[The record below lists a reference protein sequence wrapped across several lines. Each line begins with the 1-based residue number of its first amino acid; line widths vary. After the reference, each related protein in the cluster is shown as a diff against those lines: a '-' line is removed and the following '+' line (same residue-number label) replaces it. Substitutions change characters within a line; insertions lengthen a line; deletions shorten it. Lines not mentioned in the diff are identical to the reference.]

1 MAPRL
6 PAPGLLFI
14 TAIGGLCSVYMTQE
28 SPSAERVFIRSCRA
42 DTSAVHKYSAFIM
55 KRYLEDPLAEW
66 QAASKQRFDLVTDP
80 EVHWRKLVD
89 LAMLAHERR
98 QVRSDELSEMLELAD
113 AARLWG
119 LVEWEEADRVGLFLG
134 HVIDPDD
141 VSFFAKRDR

>member
-1 MAPRL
+1 
-6 PAPGLLFI
+6 
-14 TAIGGLCSVYMTQE
+14 
-28 SPSAERVFIRSCRA
+28 
-42 DTSAVHKYSAFIM
+42 M
-55 KRYLEDPLAEW
+55 KRHVDDPLAEW
-66 QAASKQRFDLVTDP
+66 QAASKQKFDLVTDP
-80 EVHWRKLVD
+80 EAHWRKLVD

-141 VSFFAKRDR
+141 VFFSQKGIGELWQEAGGKRE

>member
-1 MAPRL
+1 M
-6 PAPGLLFI
+6 G
-14 TAIGGLCSVYMTQE
+14 
-28 SPSAERVFIRSCRA
+28 
-42 DTSAVHKYSAFIM
+42 
-55 KRYLEDPLAEW
+55 RYVNDPLADW
-66 QAASKQRFDLVTDP
+66 QAASKQHFDLVTDP
-80 EVHWRKLVD
+80 EAHWRKLVD

-134 HVIDPDD
+134 LVIDPDD

>member
-1 MAPRL
+1 
-6 PAPGLLFI
+6 
-14 TAIGGLCSVYMTQE
+14 
-28 SPSAERVFIRSCRA
+28 
-42 DTSAVHKYSAFIM
+42 M
-55 KRYLEDPLAEW
+55 KRYVENPLADW
-66 QAASKQRFDLVTDP
+66 QAASKQQFDLVTDP
-80 EVHWRKLVD
+80 EGHWRKLVD

-134 HVIDPDD
+134 LVIDPDD